1 MTTQRFA
8 LIAAAALAMSFS
20 AAQAQQSPAMPRT
33 WQVPFMS
40 PGSAD
45 ANLGAFYNEFR
56 CGEDPSNTNPATC
69 SDPQARTFDMV
80 VNWRRCDWGGIQATS
95 YYQCL
100 DSYLSR
106 DGGEMLQA
114 LSFAPF
120 KAYNPTNGDG
130 GDILLNDGAT
140 VWIEATHDGS
150 DPPDALQYFCS
161 AVPGFGW
168 VMMNIGDGISTTAWS
183 GETDRISATFDPSAC
198 AAIGSSYNQWTG
210 GLWAVPFLVYGQPE
224 TRTLALIVSQHFA
237 FPVGVIGSGN
247 VAQAVSA
254 EMQVNAEGY
263 GPIGWY
269 DYVSDSNPTPPSALL
284 AQRCPWAPFAPPVGM
299 RLIDCRLWTQIVEA
313 PPNWSGAT
321 YGWAP

>member
-1 MTTQRFA
+1 MTTPRFA
-8 LIAAAALAMSFS
+8 LIAAALAMSCS
-20 AAQAQQSPAMPRT
+20 ASQAQQSPAMPRT

-130 GDILLNDGAT
+130 GDVLLNDGT
-140 VWIEATHDGS
+140 TIWIEATRDGS

-161 AVPGFGW
+161 AVPGPAG
-168 VMMNIGDGISTTAWS
+168 
-183 GETDRISATFDPSAC
+183 
-198 AAIGSSYNQWTG
+198 
-210 GLWAVPFLVYGQPE
+210 
-224 TRTLALIVSQHFA
+224 
-237 FPVGVIGSGN
+237 
-247 VAQAVSA
+247 
-254 EMQVNAEGY
+254 
-263 GPIGWY
+263 
-269 DYVSDSNPTPPSALL
+269 
-284 AQRCPWAPFAPPVGM
+284 
-299 RLIDCRLWTQIVEA
+299 
-313 PPNWSGAT
+313 
-321 YGWAP
+321 